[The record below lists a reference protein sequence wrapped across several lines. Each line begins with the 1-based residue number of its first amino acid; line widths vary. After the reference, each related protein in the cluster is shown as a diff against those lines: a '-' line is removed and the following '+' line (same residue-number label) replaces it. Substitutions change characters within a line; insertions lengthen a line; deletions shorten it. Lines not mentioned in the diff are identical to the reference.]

1 MGPGGVY
8 EDPKARAFYS
18 QSSKMRAREEVRRR
32 VNLSAPPGAQRT
44 RRPRQRPLGAGG
56 EKRRTCAFALRV
68 ALRSALYYK
77 MSESRKDLRGSQAAF
92 RDRFAAKG
100 LVKEGKAQKGRVLAR
115 IPGMP
120 LKELCA
126 AIANCRGKGYPKEV
140 VKRAISA
147 IGALQRSDRMIPAFK
162 VLRGVLHNLSEEA
175 FLEMLKVALKKKDCK
190 LTKILHDGSLFKSS
204 AGNLAH
210 EIHSIAET
218 CQGDLLP
225 LVRILTSDE
234 KVGNCE
240 IVAKVTEEL
249 LRCPWPCSVLTEKT
263 LRLLAFRRESK
274 SLSEQVVGAFTA
286 VTTLRNMVQ
295 NGAKID
301 WATDEQANR
310 VAGLLL
316 RRRKGAQT
324 KSDDAA
330 RGLRLLWSLSPHEG
344 DAFRALASGNAK
356 NCSAEVKDTVK
367 NLSLPRGAK
376 RVRKSAADDEEMQG
390 REKDEEVDRGQETRY
405 QDFQRRLDKAIEDF
419 AQLVEKKRRDAQER
433 PLQEQAAS
441 AGPDAEALQADA
453 LAYSKLLS
461 EATECPIGLPD
472 DPRRKLL
479 KYLTRDDF
487 KKLGEHLKS
496 ICVSKEKEGAGAPLV
511 QKKRRAFRSFSS
523 SGPRNTWKDRRFVVD
538 DPGVKRDG
546 AARKRFTAWNSAV
559 QQASRSPALLA
570 LTDAVEE
577 RPERDGPREKGG
589 APNLSLEK
597 TGNANAKTS
606 RRATRSLVSI
616 VKELR
621 EGARPYEKGRALN
634 GLDRVRLLQDAAE
647 ARAEVSEL
655 NAKRLYKDAMAM
667 DICPVGWVND
677 QRCRLL
683 AAIDPKAR
691 KLVKRH
697 LTNLCR
703 VEVDNYATRYGIDA
717 EEARKQCAQTLQIFE
732 ECMDQ
737 GRGGGTAGGV
747 AASLNDAG
755 ERPKILNGER
765 SGKRREAEDERLPSQ
780 DAQPSL
786 DSDEPIPQAN
796 SEDDPPAPL
805 PGMEEASG
813 ESGWKRDAESREAKV
828 RRSRARSVYPEE
840 EIDDPAELF
849 GE

>member
-1 MGPGGVY
+1 M
-8 EDPKARAFYS
+8 
-18 QSSKMRAREEVRRR
+18 
-32 VNLSAPPGAQRT
+32 
-44 RRPRQRPLGAGG
+44 
-56 EKRRTCAFALRV
+56 
-68 ALRSALYYK
+68 RSALYYK

-126 AIANCRGKGYPKEV
+126 SIANCRGKGYPKEV

-286 VTTLRNMVQ
+286 VSTLRNMVQ

-301 WATDEQANR
+301 WAADEHANR

-324 KSDDAA
+324 KPDDAA
-330 RGLRLLWSLSPHEG
+330 RRLRLLWSLSPSDG
-344 DAFRALASGNAK
+344 GAFRALASGHAK
-356 NCSAEVKDTVK
+356 NCSAEVQGAVK

-376 RVRKSAADDEEMQG
+376 RVRKSAEGEETQG
-390 REKDEEVDRGQETRY
+390 REKDEEVGRGQETRY
-405 QDFQRRLDKAIEDF
+405 QDFHRLLDKAIEDF
-419 AQLVEKKRRDAQER
+419 AQLVDKKRRDAQER
-433 PLQEQAAS
+433 PLPERAVA
-441 AGPDAEALQADA
+441 AGPDVEALQADA
-453 LAYSKLLS
+453 LAYSTLLS
-461 EATECPIGLPD
+461 EATECPVELPD

-487 KKLGEHLKS
+487 KKLGEHLKA
-496 ICVSKEKEGAGAPLV
+496 ICVSKEKEGAGAPLA

-523 SGPRNTWKDRRFVVD
+523 SGPRNTWKDRRLVVD
-538 DPGVKRDG
+538 DPGV
-546 AARKRFTAWNSAV
+546 SATGPLES
-559 QQASRSPALLA
+559 ALPLGTPPFSKPADRRRYSR
-570 LTDAVEE
+570 
-577 RPERDGPREKGG
+577 
-589 APNLSLEK
+589 
-597 TGNANAKTS
+597 
-606 RRATRSLVSI
+606 
-616 VKELR
+616 
-621 EGARPYEKGRALN
+621 
-634 GLDRVRLLQDAAE
+634 
-647 ARAEVSEL
+647 
-655 NAKRLYKDAMAM
+655 
-667 DICPVGWVND
+667 
-677 QRCRLL
+677 
-683 AAIDPKAR
+683 
-691 KLVKRH
+691 
-697 LTNLCR
+697 
-703 VEVDNYATRYGIDA
+703 
-717 EEARKQCAQTLQIFE
+717 
-732 ECMDQ
+732 
-737 GRGGGTAGGV
+737 
-747 AASLNDAG
+747 
-755 ERPKILNGER
+755 
-765 SGKRREAEDERLPSQ
+765 
-780 DAQPSL
+780 
-786 DSDEPIPQAN
+786 
-796 SEDDPPAPL
+796 
-805 PGMEEASG
+805 
-813 ESGWKRDAESREAKV
+813 
-828 RRSRARSVYPEE
+828 
-840 EIDDPAELF
+840 
-849 GE
+849 